1 MDAHASASPPVDEP
15 SLPADEPGPPADDLG
30 ERITRSVARIYRRFR
45 AERSTGELGDAAMS
59 VLGHLHRYGPATL
72 TALSEHERVTAASM
86 SQTVN
91 RLVSLGCAIRAA
103 DPTDGR
109 RVLFTPTSE
118 GHRIAGEARA
128 RRHEWLNA
136 QLATRTPE
144 ERAAL
149 AEAAR
154 VLWEI
159 AEG

>member
-1 MDAHASASPPVDEP
+1 MDAHASET
-15 SLPADEPGPPADDLG
+15 LPADPGFPADAGLPADDDLG
-30 ERITRSVARIYRRFR
+30 ERVTRSVARIYRRFR
-45 AERSTGELGDAAMS
+45 AERTNGELGDAAMN

-72 TALSEHERVTAASM
+72 TALSDHERVTAASM

-91 RLVSLGCAIRAA
+91 RLVSLGYAIRAA

-109 RVLFTPTSE
+109 RVLFSPTAE
-118 GHRIAGEARA
+118 GHRVAGEARA
-128 RRHEWLNA
+128 RRHAWLDA

-144 ERAAL
+144 ERVAL

-154 VLWEI
+154 VLWEM

>member
-1 MDAHASASPPVDEP
+1 MDAHASASPP
-15 SLPADEPGPPADDLG
+15 ADEHNLPADDLG
-30 ERITRSVARIYRRFR
+30 ERVTRSVARIYRRLR
-45 AERSTGELGDAAMS
+45 AERPSGELGDAAMN

-72 TALSEHERVTAASM
+72 TALSDHERVTAASM

-91 RLVSLGCAIRAA
+91 RLVSLGYAIRTA

-109 RVLFTPTSE
+109 RVLFTPTSD
-118 GHRIAGEARA
+118 GHRVAGEARA
-128 RRHEWLNA
+128 RRHAWLDA
-136 QLATRTPE
+136 QLASRTPE

-154 VLWEI
+154 VLWEM